1 MIRRPPRSTLFPYT
15 TLFRSDPLW
24 LDGLCLSG
32 EIAWGRLNAIR
43 NAEVGMRNRKVGPV
57 KSTPIALYRRD
68 RGEIWRAGLPEVDV
82 TTLPLS
88 STGKALLAAFEA
100 RGALFFGDL
109 VNATGLLR
117 TEVEKGLAELV
128 AWGLVSS
135 DSFAGLRALL
145 VRSERRRPLGGGD
158 RRRRRLAPV
167 GAETAGRWARTH
179 ARPPPPTQDIAGA
192 IARQPL

>member
-1 MIRRPPRSTLFPYT
+1 
-15 TLFRSDPLW
+15 
-24 LDGLCLSG
+24 
-32 EIAWGRLNAIR
+32 
-43 NAEVGMRNRKVGPV
+43 MRNRKVGPV

-145 VRSERRRPLGGGD
+145 VPSAKRKPIGGYRRRGRVAAFG
-158 RRRRRLAPV
+158 V
-167 GAETAGRWARTH
+167 ETAGRWSRVRH
-179 ARPPPPTQDIAGA
+179 RS
-192 IARQPL
+192 PLPDEQV

>member
-1 MIRRPPRSTLFPYT
+1 T
-15 TLFRSDPLW
+15 
-24 LDGLCLSG
+24 
-32 EIAWGRLNAIR
+32 
-43 NAEVGMRNRKVGPV
+43 
-57 KSTPIALYRRD
+57 STPIALYRRD

-117 TEVEKGLAELV
+117 TAVEKGLAELV
-128 AWGLVSS
+128 AWGLVTS

-145 VRSERRRPLGGGD
+145 VPSDRRRPLAGARL
-158 RRRRRLAPV
+158 RRRGPVAPFGV
-167 GAETAGRWARTH
+167 ETAGRCARVN
-179 ARPPPPTQDIAGA
+179 RGS
-192 IARQPL
+192 PLSEEQVA